1 MDKEEIV
8 DGNSANSA
16 KISGL
21 NLPAATPEEVRPK
34 PAFAMSWREQAQ
46 RLQREAY
53 VSYFVFKH
61 PRTRWYARLVAA
73 CTAAYLFSPIQ
84 LIPNYIPV
92 IGMLDDLLVVFL
104 GVRLLQRI
112 TPVDVL
118 TECRVLADVAGARRK
133 EKIRS
138 AAAVVASVA
147 IATIWLLAAIAA
159 SVLMAAYILH

>member
-53 VSYFVFKH
+53 VSYFVLSIPAHAGTRGWLQLAPQLTCLVPFNSS
-61 PRTRWYARLVAA
+61 RT
-73 CTAAYLFSPIQ
+73 TSQ
-84 LIPNYIPV
+84 
-92 IGMLDDLLVVFL
+92 
-104 GVRLLQRI
+104 
-112 TPVDVL
+112 
-118 TECRVLADVAGARRK
+118 
-133 EKIRS
+133 
-138 AAAVVASVA
+138 
-147 IATIWLLAAIAA
+147 
-159 SVLMAAYILH
+159 